1 MTGMKAEVLEEEM
14 KIVADA
20 DMPAMKVGWAMRW

>member
-1 MTGMKAEVLEEEM
+1 MTGMNDEVPDEEM

-20 DMPAMKVGWAMRW
+20 VMPAMKVGWAITE